1 MLLYLLRLKPC
12 FSFSFGIRQR
22 ISVEKVESKA
32 SENSIVGAQFS
43 FKTPPGLVS
52 YLVTWT
58 SRAFPNFELL
68 GTSSIE
74 RTDDQLLLLWMQMQL
89 GFLNLFSTMRIHI
102 SWIGG
107 AGLQLHSTR
116 IFGRLYRQIR
126 DACDEEVATFLNWI
140 MLQMTSHMIWRSL
153 KHSYNTL
160 RKEFRLVF
168 EKLDS
173 NNERLSDDEKSMM

>member
-52 YLVTWT
+52 YLVSWT

-68 GTSSIE
+68 DTSSIE
-74 RTDDQLLLLWMQMQL
+74 RTDDYRKVEQDYNSLILHASAAAAMDATRLSQLVFNNENSY
-89 GFLNLFSTMRIHI
+89 FLNR
-102 SWIGG
+102 
-107 AGLQLHSTR
+107 
-116 IFGRLYRQIR
+116 
-126 DACDEEVATFLNWI
+126 
-140 MLQMTSHMIWRSL
+140 RSRTTTPF
-153 KHSYNTL
+153 N
-160 RKEFRLVF
+160 
-168 EKLDS
+168 
-173 NNERLSDDEKSMM
+173 